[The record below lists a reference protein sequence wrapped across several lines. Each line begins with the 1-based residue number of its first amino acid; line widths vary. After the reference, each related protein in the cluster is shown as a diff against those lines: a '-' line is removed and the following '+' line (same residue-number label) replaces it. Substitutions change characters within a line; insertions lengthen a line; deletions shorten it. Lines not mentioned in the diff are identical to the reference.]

1 MRSISLI
8 AFLLV
13 VTSIFMYS
21 QNTPKTVSMSSA
33 DNNAT
38 AFGTEGTLGT
48 DVTIFYTHWDATYL
62 YLGWSG
68 GNTLYS
74 SDMYF
79 VAIDV
84 IDNAGSNGSV
94 SNVAFS
100 NASSD
105 FYVVYENNDGH
116 YGNPN
121 VSNGNLFYLFQD
133 NGSNG
138 WNQLNAT
145 NGDDGISSQIVFSDP
160 GEVRLRIAWSDLGF
174 TPGTGNPFAL
184 TFWTNNETNNFVWSS
199 FPSNNPIN
207 SNSGETTTLT
217 HKLFFP
223 DSGSGV
229 NPSTASTVALLSTA
243 LPVELKLFTA
253 TPKNR
258 QTALQFTTASELNN
272 DYFEIQRAADSR
284 NWEKIGRVDGAGTT
298 QQQQD
303 YHFVDERPLPGI
315 NYYRL
320 KQVDYDGQYEYS
332 EVLSVQLE
340 DLGEPIEVY
349 PNPAQE
355 FIRFTLP
362 VGAHTISLLD
372 VTGQLVQRLVPGS
385 EQIVVEM
392 DIQDLLPA
400 TYYLMIY
407 NSANEL
413 ISSEKVIKL

>member
-1 MRSISLI
+1 MNKNYCLLMFFLLFHSFLFGTANIWEYYLNTNLGNYGNYNNGTGLNGANLGTISSISDELYI
-8 AFLLV
+8 DLV
-13 VTSIFMYS
+13 GIKTS
-21 QNTPKTVSMSSA
+21 Q
-33 DNNAT
+33 
-38 AFGTEGTLGT
+38 
-48 DVTIFYTHWDATYL
+48 
-62 YLGWSG
+62 
-68 GNTLYS
+68 
-74 SDMYF
+74 
-79 VAIDV
+79 
-84 IDNAGSNGSV
+84 
-94 SNVAFS
+94 
-100 NASSD
+100 
-105 FYVVYENNDGH
+105 DG
-116 YGNPN
+116 
-121 VSNGNLFYLFQD
+121 
-133 NGSNG
+133 
-138 WNQLNAT
+138 
-145 NGDDGISSQIVFSDP
+145 GDDIISARMYYRVYKQGDSPGSFIEHNLPYFSGNGAPNKEWQSIGDVDLLDGIVDM
-160 GEVRLRIAWSDLGF
+160 GTYNVEVYFEA
-174 TPGTGNPFAL
+174 
-184 TFWTNNETNNFVWSS
+184 
-199 FPSNNPIN
+199 
-207 SNSGETTTLT
+207 
-217 HKLFFP
+217 
-223 DSGSGV
+223 SGV
-229 NPSTASTVALLSTA
+229 NGAVNFNIYESNGGSNFLASFSVTGI
-243 LPVELKLFTA
+243 LPVELTHFSA
-253 TPKNR
+253 TPKGKEV
-258 QTALQFTTASELNN
+258 ALQFTTASELNN